1 MDKGSIIKRL
11 REEKG
16 FSQVELARKI
26 GVSKQTLYKYEKNI
40 VTNIPS
46 DKIEAL
52 AKALGTTPEV
62 LMGWTEPPKS
72 SGGFIMSHSILT
84 ETDSSFGKDILDR
97 EYKEELSRRINEK
110 HNSPIVHTDG
120 QSPVYY
126 TNEETAKVAQ
136 KVFDDPNYR
145 ILFDAASDAKPEDIL
160 MAAEML
166 RRFKE
171 ARGE

>member
-62 LMGWTEPPKS
+62 LMGWTEPPKMIFHMPPMPES
-72 SGGFIMSHSILT
+72 LEKEILK
-84 ETDSSFGKDILDR
+84 EALDR
-97 EYKEELSRRINEK
+97 EYRKELSERLTENYNNT
-110 HNSPIVHTDG
+110 HIVPPDG
-120 QSPVYY
+120 QPPVYY